1 MLPPMVSLYNRGLK
15 TVKSYIILQD
25 TASLFW
31 VFFFNQT
38 DTVHTCTSVMASCL
52 FSILKQE
59 HPELAVLADK
69 VDLQESTGIASDSS
83 SDSSSSSSSS
93 SSDSDSDVGS
103 HTDTAS
109 TRTPL
114 CQRAATIRHTLI
126 DTVHTVGENYNL

>member
-1 MLPPMVSLYNRGLK
+1 
-15 TVKSYIILQD
+15 
-25 TASLFW
+25 
-31 VFFFNQT
+31 
-38 DTVHTCTSVMASCL
+38 MALCL

-126 DTVHTVGENYNL
+126 YIQYTLWVKTTIFDHNILCTLCPAGGVGF

>member
-1 MLPPMVSLYNRGLK
+1 
-15 TVKSYIILQD
+15 
-25 TASLFW
+25 
-31 VFFFNQT
+31 
-38 DTVHTCTSVMASCL
+38 MASCL

-109 TRTPL
+109 TR
-114 CQRAATIRHTLI
+114 HTLI
-126 DTVHTVGENYNL
+126 DTVHTVSENYNL